1 VGGGIGRT
9 VLVVD
14 DDESLRMLCR
24 INLELDGYDV
34 VEACSVAQ
42 ARERLADGVDA
53 MLLDLHL
60 GDGDGRDL
68 LRELGGTRPP
78 VALFTGSE
86 AIGPE
91 LTALAD
97 AVLSK
102 PFEISDL
109 SLTVGRLVGVD
120 SPP

>member
-1 VGGGIGRT
+1 M
-9 VLVVD
+9 LVI

-24 INLELDGYDV
+24 INLELDGYHV
-34 VEACSVAQ
+34 LEAASVAQ
-42 ARERLADGVDA
+42 ARDAIAGGEIDA

-68 LRELGGTRPP
+68 LRELGGDRPP

-86 AIGPE
+86 VIGPE
-91 LTALAD
+91 MASLAD

-102 PFEISDL
+102 PFEIALL
-109 SLTVGRLVGVD
+109 SSTVGRLVHVD
-120 SPP
+120 SGG